1 MSDFVLSQALIG
13 VVFFIDLASFQ
24 FRDRRRVLICLGT
37 AALLIGVHFWLL
49 EAWTAA
55 IAGFIA
61 AARFLTA
68 IFTSSKRLLGFFL
81 LAVLVNAAWS
91 YAGLLTILAT
101 LGSLLSTTAA
111 FLAADRAFRQMMMV
125 SSLVWIVHNI
135 LAFTPAAV
143 VLETFFLGSN
153 VFAYYRFYIRRR
165 PLPPG
170 D

>member
-111 FLAADRAFRQMMMV
+111 FLAADRPSAR
-125 SSLVWIVHNI
+125 
-135 LAFTPAAV
+135 
-143 VLETFFLGSN
+143 
-153 VFAYYRFYIRRR
+153 
-165 PLPPG
+165 
-170 D
+170 